1 MSASSIPSPR
11 HRAGAAFWF
20 AGRRAFGLPVMG
32 LLGVCL
38 LPPPVWSFADELDR
52 MWQDRDPVPREQCL
66 TFIVKAWPDKVY
78 RGRTSPHD
86 CLVHAIQAYRAGDHE
101 EAFGW
106 IQASV
111 CPDRELQQSMVRQAP
126 AVLEHL
132 LGHYD
137 SRVP

>member
-1 MSASSIPSPR
+1 MDAGHARACVMLLVGMLVAQQFDPISSE
-11 HRAGAAFWF
+11 AFF
-20 AGRRAFGLPVMG
+20 TE
-32 LLGVCL
+32 
-38 LPPPVWSFADELDR
+38 ELDR
-52 MWQDRDPVPREQCL
+52 MWQDTNPVPREHCL

-86 CLVHAIQAYRAGDHE
+86 CLAHAIESYRAGDHE

-111 CPDRELQQSMVRQAP
+111 CPDRELQQHMVRHAP
-126 AVLEHL
+126 AVLEYL
-132 LGHYD
+132 LARYG

>member
-1 MSASSIPSPR
+1 MDVGPTRVLVALLVGALAGQPAPVPAEAS
-11 HRAGAAFWF
+11 FTE
-20 AGRRAFGLPVMG
+20 
-32 LLGVCL
+32 
-38 LPPPVWSFADELDR
+38 ELDR
-52 MWQDRDPVPREQCL
+52 MWQDTNPVPRDHCL

-86 CLVHAIQAYRAGDHE
+86 CLARAIESYRAGDHE

-111 CPDRELQQSMVRQAP
+111 CPDRELQQHMVRHAP

-132 LGHYD
+132 LRHYG
-137 SRVP
+137 SHVP